1 VIKDASLVP
10 VNVFTIWRR
19 F

>member
-1 VIKDASLVP
+1 VIKDASLAP

-19 F
+19 S